1 MKEINQKV
9 ENLRQKLKVK
19 SDFII
24 NPIDLSLPVIPP
36 FKGRDKVKLIIIGQ
50 DPTIKNEA
58 SRKKITCTLNLDKNN
73 ALRTYVNNICEVFG
87 ITIENVYAT
96 NVFKYFYSVPPAN
109 TMEVLINHLKPNLY
123 LLQQELEAFIDVPI
137 ITLGEPVLQ
146 LLTKNNNKVRLYWD
160 YNIKAKKTNG
170 NFTLCHAKDNLLN
183 RDFYPMPHQPSIR
196 KEFYK
201 NTLNEYLKFVRI

>member
-1 MKEINQKV
+1 MKDINQKV

-24 NPIDLSLPVIPP
+24 NPIDLNLPVIPP
-36 FKGRDKVKLIIIGQ
+36 FKGRDNIKLIIIGQ

-73 ALRTYVNNICEVFG
+73 ALRTYVNNICMVLG

-109 TMEVLINHLKPNLY
+109 TMEVLNNHLKPNLD

-146 LLTKNNNKVRLYWD
+146 LLTKQGNKVRLYWD

-170 NFTLCHAKDNLLN
+170 NFILCRAKDNLLN